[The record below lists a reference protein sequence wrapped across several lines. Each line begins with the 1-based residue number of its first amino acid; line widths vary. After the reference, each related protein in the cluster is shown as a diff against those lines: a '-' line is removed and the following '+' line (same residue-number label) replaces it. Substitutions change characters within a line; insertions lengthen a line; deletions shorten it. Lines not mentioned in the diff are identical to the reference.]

1 MKLFADTV
9 LLSSSPTFVALP
21 ADNGAEAA
29 FAGRSNAGKS
39 SVLNVLSGRKNLAKT
54 SGTPGKTRHI
64 NLFGV
69 CPGKNRRLVDL
80 PGYGYAA
87 GGAEQRQ
94 LWGRELTRYI
104 IERRSLKGVIMVVDI
119 RRGLSELD
127 RLMLSLCR
135 RGGKPVHV
143 LLNKSDK
150 LKPGRIATA
159 VRAAEGE
166 LSRLAPEAGIGTFS
180 AFKKEGRPQLQAVI
194 TAWLSTDTD
203 KGSVLRR

>member
-1 MKLFADTV
+1 MKPFADTV
-9 LLSSSPTFVALP
+9 FLSSSPTFAALP
-21 ADNGAEAA
+21 PDNGAEAA

-69 CPGKNRRLVDL
+69 PPGKNRRMVDL

-87 GGAEQRQ
+87 GGAKQQQR
-94 LWGRELTRYI
+94 WGRELTRYI
-104 IERRSLKGVIMVVDI
+104 VERRSLRGVVLVVDI
-119 RRGLSELD
+119 RRGLTELD

-135 RGGKPVHV
+135 RGEKPVHV

-150 LKPGRIATA
+150 LKPGR
-159 VRAAEGE
+159 RAAAVKAVEGE
-166 LSRLAPEAGIGTFS
+166 LGRLAPGAGIGLFS
-180 AFKKEGRPQLQAVI
+180 ALKREGRPQLQGVI
-194 TAWLSTDTD
+194 TAWLSTDADT
-203 KGSVLRR
+203 KSGRP